1 MLLNHDKGQGT
12 VILDKTKSIEKC
24 MNLINTDHFREL
36 EQYPTEGTETKLQ
49 NLLRSLKKKKKIKE
63 KKKRKKYI

>member
-24 MNLINTDHFREL
+24 MNLINTDQFREL

-49 NLLRSLKKKKKIKE
+49 NLLRSLKKK
-63 KKKRKKYI
+63 

>member
-24 MNLINTDHFREL
+24 MNLIKTDQFREL

-49 NLLRSLKKKKKIKE
+49 NLLRSLKKKIN
-63 KKKRKKYI
+63 I